1 MALSTIYLIVLSTLI
16 VRSLIDKGPV
26 IFLNLSQINNG
37 EIDVYLSP
45 KDPQMFVNFTAIKNV
60 IKNESFKVSP
70 RKVMSGTILESYNE
84 DEEVIK
90 RMQREV

>member
-37 EIDVYLSP
+37 EIDVYMSP
-45 KDPQMFVNFTAIKNV
+45 KDPQTFVNFTAINLV

-70 RKVMSGTILESYNE
+70 RKVMSGTILESYSDDN
-84 DEEVIK
+84 DEIILK
-90 RMQREV
+90 M